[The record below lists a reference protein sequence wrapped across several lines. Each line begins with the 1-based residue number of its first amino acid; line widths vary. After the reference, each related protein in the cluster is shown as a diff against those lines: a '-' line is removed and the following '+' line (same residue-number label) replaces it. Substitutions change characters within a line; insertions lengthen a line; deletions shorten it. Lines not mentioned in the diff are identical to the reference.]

1 VALRRRRQPGVV
13 TADERRIP
21 THAGRAW
28 AFADH
33 LSASE
38 ILPVRCH
45 EEAPAVAATHLF
57 GDLDASFAARVEIGD
72 LLVAGHQLGH
82 GTGGAATA
90 RALHAGGFRAVVA
103 ASFAAGFADAL
114 LAAGLPSLE
123 VDAPGIFH
131 TGNVLRINYEA
142 GTIAN
147 LSSGDRQP
155 VRNLTDALLERLRD
169 LIGR

>member
-1 VALRRRRQPGVV
+1 MTEG
-13 TADERRIP
+13 ERRIP
-21 THAGRAW
+21 THTGRAW

-33 LSASE
+33 LGAVE
-38 ILPVRCH
+38 ILPARCH
-45 EEAPAVAATHLF
+45 ALAAEAAATQLF
-57 GDLDASFAARVEIGD
+57 ADLEASLAAQFVPGD
-72 LLVAGHQLGH
+72 LLVAGHRLGH
-82 GTGGAATA
+82 GEGGAAAA
-90 RALHAGGFRAVVA
+90 RALRAAGFRAVVA
-103 ASFAAGFADAL
+103 ASFADGFDDAL
-114 LAAGLPSLE
+114 LAASVPSLV

-131 TGNVLRINYEA
+131 TGNLLRVNYEA

>member
-1 VALRRRRQPGVV
+1 V
-13 TADERRIP
+13 TSEERRIP

-33 LSASE
+33 LSAAE
-38 ILPVRCH
+38 ILPARCRS
-45 EEAPAVAATHLF
+45 EAPDVAAAHLF
-57 GDLDASFAARVEIGD
+57 GDLDPSLAARIEVGD
-72 LLVAGHQLGH
+72 LLVAGHHLGH
-82 GTGGAATA
+82 GGGGAPTA
-90 RALHAGGFRAVVA
+90 AALRAAGFGAVVA
-103 ASFAAGFADAL
+103 ASFADGFDEAL
-114 LAAGLPSLE
+114 LVAGVPSLV

-131 TGNVLRINYEA
+131 TGNLLRVNYEG

-155 VRNLTDALLERLRD
+155 VRNLTDGLLERLRD

>member
-1 VALRRRRQPGVV
+1 MTREA
-13 TADERRIP
+13 RRIP
-21 THAGRAW
+21 THTGRAW

-33 LSASE
+33 LSAVE
-38 ILPVRCH
+38 ILPAACH
-45 EEAPAVAATHLF
+45 DLAPTVAATRLF
-57 GDLDASFAARVEIGD
+57 GDLEASLAARIEPGD
-72 LLVAGHQLGH
+72 LLVAGHRLG
-82 GTGGAATA
+82 GGVGGEAAA
-90 RALHAGGFRAVVA
+90 RALRAAGIGAVVA
-103 ASFAAGFADAL
+103 ASFADNFDEAL
-114 LAAGLPSLE
+114 LAAALPPLV

-131 TGNVLRINYEA
+131 SGNLLRVNYEA